1 MGGRHVA
8 ILLATKNGSGFLNEQ
23 LRSYDHQTH
32 RDWSLHV
39 SDDGSSDETCTIVRK
54 FAREGTRTVSVRDG
68 PKQGYWQNFM
78 SLAQDRNLK
87 ADYFAFSDQDD
98 VWYADKLE
106 RAMNYRVIFR
116 DGQECCLVCEIDDN
130 GVPAVA
136 LWGQWIIKRADLN
149 APHGLVEA
157 AQKLSRS
164 IGVFGHSGTCH
175 FGAT

>member
-106 RAMNYRVIFR
+106 RAMNYLR
-116 DGQECCLVCEIDDN
+116 
-130 GVPAVA
+130 
-136 LWGQWIIKRADLN
+136 N
-149 APHGLVEA
+149 APQNTPAMYCARTELVDENLRHLGYSPLFSPASGL
-157 AQKLSRS
+157 
-164 IGVFGHSGTCH
+164 
-175 FGAT
+175 